1 MEIKHSMKKKNK
13 SDDILKIL
21 HKYKEEYDFLAK
33 EHIESHNIQQ
43 AIIYE
48 EKSKTINDLLKEI
61 KGE

>member
-1 MEIKHSMKKKNK
+1 MKKKNK

-33 EHIESHNIQQ
+33 EHTETHNIQQ
-43 AIIYE
+43 ARIYE
-48 EKSKTINDLLKEI
+48 EKSKTITDLLNKI